1 MESRF
6 FHKVFVVFTGLA
18 IISFLISLAGR
29 QIGSEIAMGGH
40 TDSLALHEIVIGNDV
55 LSLPANM
62 IRYPEQRR
70 DGIAHRLD
78 LYARWPN
85 LSGFTRDS
93 RSIFNNLDKDGRLIF
108 ISFEQRLM
116 THDMSGRLEPIY
128 KPMIESEGE
137 KLANGL
143 IRYSLPE
150 KAGFLNE
157 YLYVGNIEGK
167 QPFVAR
173 CLGEE
178 ASATSLAPCDRDYQ
192 SGDGLSMMVRFS
204 PKLLNDWQAFDTAL
218 SSFARSSIKGIQ

>member
-1 MESRF
+1 MASVQGSDLYHVESRF

-29 QIGSEIAMGGH
+29 KIGSEIAMGGH

-93 RSIFNNLDKDGRLIF
+93 RP
-108 ISFEQRLM
+108 ISTISTRMAADFHIVR
-116 THDMSGRLEPIY
+116 
-128 KPMIESEGE
+128 
-137 KLANGL
+137 
-143 IRYSLPE
+143 
-150 KAGFLNE
+150 
-157 YLYVGNIEGK
+157 
-167 QPFVAR
+167 
-173 CLGEE
+173 
-178 ASATSLAPCDRDYQ
+178 ATPD
-192 SGDGLSMMVRFS
+192 
-204 PKLLNDWQAFDTAL
+204 DT
-218 SSFARSSIKGIQ
+218 